1 MSSYY
6 NQNPLQILQYL
17 VSVKGYMQQMNEGQ
31 REAEDG
37 QPIQSDD
44 LPTDD
49 IVELK
54 ENLPE
59 TKDYRD
65 EGNNVDAEKSNKPK
79 DVPSEVNDLPTWAQ
93 PPMDD
98 PAEQQPTGPYGLR
111 SRAQYKPNGSFDKLK
126 AMFVAGGNMQDRSM
140 YEAKDIS
147 SPTVIR
153 E

>member
-79 DVPSEVNDLPTWAQ
+79 DVPSEVKADGQSISREPTRTQ
-93 PPMDD
+93 TC
-98 PAEQQPTGPYGLR
+98 QSPY
-111 SRAQYKPNGSFDKLK
+111 A
-126 AMFVAGGNMQDRSM
+126 
-140 YEAKDIS
+140 
-147 SPTVIR
+147 T
-153 E
+153 